1 MIMMMKAIIDDDD
14 NDGNNGDDVAYHSF
28 QMSEEGAH
36 TRVTSRGSVLGADC
50 FKLYWAQKSRKEHL
64 TKCCSVLRRVQTTTP
79 EGLPRAGKSALFCFC
94 VFVYFFFFVFC
105 CLLCCCFARTTTGE
119 GLPRAG
125 RSALFCLFVV
135 FYFVPL

>member
-1 MIMMMKAIIDDDD
+1 MGGKYDNDDEAIIDDDD

-79 EGLPRAGKSALFCFC
+79 EGLPRAGKSALFCRI
-94 VFVYFFFFVFC
+94 
-105 CLLCCCFARTTTGE
+105 LGLHLNSTPHSAR
-119 GLPRAG
+119 
-125 RSALFCLFVV
+125 
-135 FYFVPL
+135 

>member
-14 NDGNNGDDVAYHSF
+14 NDGDDGVDADKGDDFAYHSF

-64 TKCCSVLRRVQTTTP
+64 TKCCSVLSRVQTTTP
-79 EGLPRAGKSALFCFC
+79 EGLPRAGKSALFCRI
-94 VFVYFFFFVFC
+94 
-105 CLLCCCFARTTTGE
+105 LGLHLNSIPHSAGE
-119 GLPRAG
+119 GAT
-125 RSALFCLFVV
+125 F
-135 FYFVPL
+135 